1 VAIRKEI
8 KVGLLVI
15 SAAVVLYFGI
25 DFLKGSDVFNS
36 SNRYFVT
43 YENVDGL
50 TASNPVMLNGLQI
63 GLIRKIQIFQG
74 AAKPILVELEINGNV
89 QVGDSAVALLSNNGL
104 LGGKMIILDPGKLGV
119 GRSTDTLLGVVEP
132 GLASVLGDK
141 AEPVVEQVTH
151 LMKSVDSLASSFSG
165 TSAKLNAT
173 LAAVEKLSLSAGA
186 LVDNSKDDLSGIT
199 HNIELLSSAL
209 LKTEKDL
216 EQILKKVSILGDS
229 LTRADLAG
237 TVNSLHQTTE
247 QLAKTMTSI
256 NEGKGTMGKL
266 MKSDSLYRNLNASS
280 ASLNELLKDMKANP
294 KRYVHFSV
302 FGSKTK

>member
-1 VAIRKEI
+1 MAIRKEI